1 MKKDEAKMKTEII
14 EALMEV
20 ISEYNRIVPELMQEL
35 EKSREELKAQK
46 ALKEQVQDAYTAGQ
60 KGID

>member
-46 ALKEQVQDAYTAGQ
+46 ALKEQVQDAYTADR
-60 KGID
+60 KG

>member
-35 EKSREELKAQK
+35 EKSREELKAQE
-46 ALKEQVQDAYTAGQ
+46 ALKEHAQDAYTAGQ

>member
-1 MKKDEAKMKTEII
+1 MEKNEAKMKTEII

-20 ISEYNRIVPELMQEL
+20 ITEYNRIVPELMQEL
-35 EKSREELKAQK
+35 EKSQKDPAGKEALEEAD
-46 ALKEQVQDAYTAGQ
+46 QDAPIAGR